1 MKCQLHID
9 IALRYILT
17 LNLSLI
23 YCIVAT
29 CLQRV
34 SVALCR
40 AAGRCSS
47 TRASAADVVAR
58 RFSLSAADGD
68 DEVWLSASPAPAV
81 EGTATAAPAVE
92 GSATATVAVDVTGAT
107 FLRQCAYLQSRRPTP
122 ELPSS
127 EVDGDD
133 HSAQFDCV
141 LRPRRS
147 PSRGAAPSDPE
158 SSQYGFSAVR
168 RVPSTTRQTAQPATR
183 ENARRATSETRE
195 YRRRRQEMTSSV
207 TSSSSTS
214 TASVATPA
222 GQQVWLIPFLGERV
236 GGR

>member
-1 MKCQLHID
+1 
-9 IALRYILT
+9 
-17 LNLSLI
+17 
-23 YCIVAT
+23 
-29 CLQRV
+29 
-34 SVALCR
+34 
-40 AAGRCSS
+40 
-47 TRASAADVVAR
+47 VVAR
-58 RFSLSAADGD
+58 RASLSAADGD
-68 DEVWLSASPAPAV
+68 DEVWLSTSP
-81 EGTATAAPAVE
+81 APAVE

-107 FLRQCAYLQSRRPTP
+107 FLRQCAYLQSRRPTL

-168 RVPSTTRQTAQPATR
+168 RVPSTTRQTAQPATH